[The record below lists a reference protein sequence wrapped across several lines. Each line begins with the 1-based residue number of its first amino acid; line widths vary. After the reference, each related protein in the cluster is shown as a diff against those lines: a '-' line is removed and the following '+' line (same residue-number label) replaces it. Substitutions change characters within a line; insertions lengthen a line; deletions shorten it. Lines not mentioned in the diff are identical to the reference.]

1 MSISK
6 PALLSRL
13 NGAKELSASQ
23 RRISDCLRANMNEA
37 ALWGVEELSQE
48 SHTCVAT
55 VVRFAKKLGYS
66 GYLEMRK
73 ALVNSAKTHYQRG
86 DQLLEAP
93 AQAAATLV
101 EVARRD
107 IRNIE
112 LLVQA
117 VDEQLLQ
124 SATRLLK
131 ASRFRLAIGDGV
143 SALMTRQLA
152 YLLINT
158 GLPTLEGCPA
168 DFASQVGNLGAKDL
182 LIAISITPY
191 TRETLDAAAYARKR
205 GIPVLAFT
213 DGPHSPPGQ
222 DRQCPRSPF
231 PGKNLLFS
239 HSLAALRRAGP
250 RLGHLPGPGG
260 SPEFPEEAPRS
271 GTGGPAQVR
280 QELIPLPVA
289 GRSVAPGGL
298 RRGLRVPVF
307 FHSSPSVGIA
317 TQ

>member
-1 MSISK
+1 MSTPK
-6 PALLSRL
+6 LPLLSRM
-13 NGAKELSASQ
+13 NGAKDLSPSQ
-23 RRISDCLRANMNEA
+23 RRIADCLQANINEA
-37 ALWGVEELSQE
+37 ALWGVEDLAKE
-48 SHTCVAT
+48 SNTCVAT
-55 VVRFAKKLGYS
+55 VVRFAKKLGYT

-73 ALVNSAKTHYQRG
+73 ALVHSAKKHYQRG

-117 VDEQLLQ
+117 VNEELLQ
-124 SATRLLK
+124 SAANLLK
-131 ASRFRLAIGDGV
+131 ASRLRLVIGDGV
-143 SALMTRQLA
+143 SALMSRQLA

-158 GLPTLEGCPA
+158 GVPTLEGSPA
-168 DFASQVGNLGAKDL
+168 DFATQVGNLDSRDL

-213 DGPHSPPGQ
+213 DGVHSPLAKIANATLPI
-222 DRQCPRSPF
+222 

-239 HSLAALRRAGP
+239 HSLAAFGVLVHALATSIAREDPQSSLKKLHEVER
-250 RLGHLPGPGG
+250 
-260 SPEFPEEAPRS
+260 
-271 GTGGPAQVR
+271 
-280 QELIPLPVA
+280 VA
-289 GRSVAPGGL
+289 RPK
-298 RRGLRVPVF
+298 F
-307 FHSSPSVGIA
+307 
-317 TQ
+317 TKD

>member
-6 PALLSRL
+6 LPLLSRM
-13 NGAKELSASQ
+13 NGAKDLSPSQ
-23 RRISDCLRANMNEA
+23 RRIADCLQANINEA
-37 ALWGVEELSQE
+37 ALWGVEDLAKE
-48 SHTCVAT
+48 SNTCVAT
-55 VVRFAKKLGYS
+55 VVRFAKKLGYT

-73 ALVNSAKTHYQRG
+73 ALVSSAKKHYQRG

-117 VDEQLLQ
+117 VNEELLQ
-124 SATRLLK
+124 RAAQMLKKSRL
-131 ASRFRLAIGDGV
+131 RLVIGDGV
-143 SALMTRQLA
+143 SALMSRQLA

-158 GLPTLEGCPA
+158 GVPTLEGSPA
-168 DFASQVGNLGAKDL
+168 DFATQVGNLDSRDL

-213 DGPHSPPGQ
+213 DGVHSPLAKIANATLPI
-222 DRQCPRSPF
+222 

-239 HSLAALRRAGP
+239 HSLAAFGVLVHALATSIAREDPQSSLKKLHEVER
-250 RLGHLPGPGG
+250 
-260 SPEFPEEAPRS
+260 
-271 GTGGPAQVR
+271 
-280 QELIPLPVA
+280 VA
-289 GRSVAPGGL
+289 RPK
-298 RRGLRVPVF
+298 F
-307 FHSSPSVGIA
+307 
-317 TQ
+317 TKD